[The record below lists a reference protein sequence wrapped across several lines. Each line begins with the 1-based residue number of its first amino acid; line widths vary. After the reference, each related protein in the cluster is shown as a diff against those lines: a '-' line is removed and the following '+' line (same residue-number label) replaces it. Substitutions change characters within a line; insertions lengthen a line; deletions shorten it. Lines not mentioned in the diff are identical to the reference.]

1 MGTEYDTT
9 PPRVARGVLTGALLF
24 AALFALPF
32 LPMGLFVFVFA
43 FVFAVFSFG
52 AVLLVIAAP
61 LWILFHA
68 LHWRSPKAAASLGF
82 SATFVTCAIVG
93 GFNSAGVLAGTVLGI
108 IGAGVGLIIR
118 GVAYREIVPQSQTE
132 QQGPFF

>member
-9 PPRVARGVLTGALLF
+9 PPRVARGVLTGASLF
-24 AALFALPF
+24 AALIALPF
-32 LPMGLFVFVFA
+32 LPMGLFVFA
-43 FVFAVFSFG
+43 FVFAFFSFG
-52 AVLLVIAAP
+52 AVFLVIAAP

-108 IGAGVGLIIR
+108 IGAGVGLIIW

-132 QQGPFF
+132 QQGPFFE